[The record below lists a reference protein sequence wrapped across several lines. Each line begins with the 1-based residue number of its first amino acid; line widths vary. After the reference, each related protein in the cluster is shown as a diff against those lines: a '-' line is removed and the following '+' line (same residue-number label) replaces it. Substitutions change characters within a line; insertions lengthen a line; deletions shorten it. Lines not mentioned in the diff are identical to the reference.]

1 MNILRVVTMT
11 LALLGCLLL
20 SQKAIAQGSQPPP
33 HTPGTVC
40 YTPQFWCWAQPP
52 GQPGSSC
59 ACPTPYG
66 WVSGVRG

>member
-1 MNILRVVTMT
+1 MNAMVMM
-11 LALLGCLLL
+11 LALFGCLLL
-20 SQKAIAQGSQPPP
+20 NRTSIAQVAQPPP
-33 HTPGTVC
+33 HAPGSIC

-52 GQPGSSC
+52 GLLGSPC